1 MMCRRDGADDLA
13 SGEVIINQDSCQRL
27 ACRGFAV
34 EKRRMFWALPTG
46 ELIFRRRSASL
57 EVRCRWALAH
67 IDESRVENEVL
78 RMSEL
83 PELSRNFREA
93 MRRLAATVNVVTAR
107 NGDRC
112 LGMTATAVTSLSMD
126 PVSALVCV
134 NRTAEIHG
142 ILVEGAPFR
151 INLLAARTDH
161 EQISGVFS
169 HPLLKGHE
177 RFQTGD
183 WDIEAEGGPRLRDAR
198 ASLLCIV
205 GGRLDYGTHTV
216 IAGKITDVEL
226 GPEAQT
232 LVYYD
237 GRYAT
242 A

>member
-1 MMCRRDGADDLA
+1 M
-13 SGEVIINQDSCQRL
+13 
-27 ACRGFAV
+27 
-34 EKRRMFWALPTG
+34 PTR
-46 ELIFRRRSASL
+46 ELIFRGGSASL
-57 EVRCRWALAH
+57 DVKCRWAHAH
-67 IDESRVENEVL
+67 MDKSRVQNEVL
-78 RMSEL
+78 SMSEL
-83 PELSRNFREA
+83 PELTRNFREA
-93 MRRLAATVNVVTAR
+93 MRRLAATVNVVTTR
-107 NGDRC
+107 QGDRC
-112 LGMTATAVTSLSMD
+112 IGMTATAVTSLSMD

-142 ILVEGAPFR
+142 FLVEGAPFR

-169 HPLLKGHE
+169 HPLVKGHE

-183 WDIEAEGGPRLRDAR
+183 WEMEAEGGPRLRDAR
-198 ASLLCIV
+198 ASLLCVV

>member
-1 MMCRRDGADDLA
+1 
-13 SGEVIINQDSCQRL
+13 
-27 ACRGFAV
+27 
-34 EKRRMFWALPTG
+34 
-46 ELIFRRRSASL
+46 
-57 EVRCRWALAH
+57 
-67 IDESRVENEVL
+67 
-78 RMSEL
+78 MSEL

-107 NGDRC
+107 SGGRC

-134 NRTAEIHG
+134 NRTAEIYSV
-142 ILVEGAPFR
+142 LTKGALFR
-151 INLLAARTDH
+151 INLLAARPNH

-169 HPLLKGHE
+169 HPLIKGHE

-183 WDIEAEGGPRLRDAR
+183 WDMDAEGGPRLRDAR
-198 ASLLCIV
+198 ASLLCSV
-205 GGRLDYGTHTV
+205 GETLDYGTHTV
-216 IAGKITDVEL
+216 IAGTITDVEL

>member
-1 MMCRRDGADDLA
+1 
-13 SGEVIINQDSCQRL
+13 
-27 ACRGFAV
+27 
-34 EKRRMFWALPTG
+34 
-46 ELIFRRRSASL
+46 
-57 EVRCRWALAH
+57 
-67 IDESRVENEVL
+67 
-78 RMSEL
+78 MSE
-83 PELSRNFREA
+83 PAELSRNFREA

-107 NGDRC
+107 SGERC

-134 NRTAEIHG
+134 NRSAEIYG
-142 ILVEGAPFR
+142 ILTEGAPFR
-151 INLLAARTDH
+151 INLLAALPDH

-169 HPLLKGHE
+169 HPLVKGQE

-183 WDIEAEGGPRLRDAR
+183 WDLEAEGGPRLRDAR
-198 ASLLCIV
+198 ASLLCVV

-226 GPEAQT
+226 GPEAHT

-237 GRYAT
+237 GRYAM

>member
-27 ACRGFAV
+27 ACRGFAA

-142 ILVEGAPFR
+142 IIVEGAPFR

-169 HPLLKGHE
+169 HPLVKGHE

-183 WDIEAEGGPRLRDAR
+183 WDLEAEGGPRLRDAR